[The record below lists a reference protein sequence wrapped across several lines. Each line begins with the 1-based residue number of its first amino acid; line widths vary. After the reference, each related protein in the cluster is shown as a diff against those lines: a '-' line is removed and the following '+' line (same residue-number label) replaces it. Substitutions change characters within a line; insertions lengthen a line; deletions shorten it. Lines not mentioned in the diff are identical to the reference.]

1 MVDIGRFYG
10 VTRNNHFDYN
20 IRDTKMDL
28 EKKVYIEKLWN
39 TSLMK
44 SINKFYNMFSYDRM
58 IFFLRSR

>member
-10 VTRNNHFDYN
+10 VTRNNQFDNN

-58 IFFLRSR
+58 IFFLKSR

>member
-1 MVDIGRFYG
+1 MVDIGRVYG
-10 VTRNNHFDYN
+10 LTRNNQFDNN
-20 IRDTKMDL
+20 IKDTKMDL

-58 IFFLRSR
+58 IFFFKSR